1 MSYEDARATKML
13 ATHCVCCGRLLV
25 DATSVELGIGPECRK
40 GDDGGI
46 PDAVR
51 VEANGLVYAA
61 ALAADQGRVGEVV
74 QIAGKIRELGLDTLA
89 SKVGRRFKSAERKAS
104 IVIDVVGDCFSV
116 KTPFRRGDK
125 DAFIAAWRKIPGRR
139 YQAGRNL
146 IPVAQKAAL
155 WALLREFFGGKYGKG
170 PKGTF
175 RIPQPEA
182 KPEQVQ
188 MDLGN
193 QAELELA
200 KAGG

>member
-1 MSYEDARATKML
+1 MSYEDARATKLM

-51 VEANGLVYAA
+51 VEANGLVFAA

-74 QIAGKIRELGLDTLA
+74 EIAGKIRELGLEKLA
-89 SKVGRRFKSAERKAS
+89 SKVGHRFKSADRKAN
-104 IVIDVVGDCFSV
+104 IVIDIVGDNFSV

-125 DAFIAAWRKIPGRR
+125 EAFIAAWRKIPGRR

-146 IPVAQKAAL
+146 VPVAQKKAL
-155 WALLREFFGGKYGKG
+155 WALLQEFFGGKYGQG

-175 RIPQPEA
+175 RVPMPEP
-182 KPEQVQ
+182 KPEQ
-188 MDLGN
+188 M
-193 QAELELA
+193 ELA
-200 KAGG
+200 GVA